1 MQSNLVDF
9 IQVLRSHD
17 IRVSPAE
24 TLDAVGVT
32 TTLGYSDRN
41 LLRDGLAMTLA
52 KTPAEEVIFL
62 DCFDRFFQ
70 QDLADFS
77 SAEMPSDQDENKDLD
92 STDNTA
98 AQTED
103 FSGSQL
109 SALELASEKNPSL
122 ESLLQTPLMQRPAQ
136 QQS

>member
-24 TLDAVGVT
+24 TLDAVAVT
-32 TTLGYSDRN
+32 ATLGYSDRN

-70 QDLADFS
+70 QYLCLLYTS
-77 SAEMPSDQDENKDLD
+77 PSPRD
-92 STDNTA
+92 
-98 AQTED
+98 
-103 FSGSQL
+103 
-109 SALELASEKNPSL
+109 
-122 ESLLQTPLMQRPAQ
+122 
-136 QQS
+136 